1 MKRMSDR
8 IPLRDELSQPLG
20 QLGQV
25 REGGLVQAL
34 ALQDAEPLQYSKR
47 KSSAEEISHAE

>member
-1 MKRMSDR
+1 VKRMSDR